1 MGREVT
7 PPTVRRLGE
16 QLSYRSL
23 ISAHVI
29 VNPAAGRGAGERALD
44 PVARAFRQRGWAVE
58 VTRPGGPGEGAAL
71 AAAAVRGGAQR
82 VVAVGGDGTVHEV
95 ANGLLRSGGAVP
107 LGVVPLGTGNDFAK
121 LVGVHGCA
129 PVTAVGRLVTA
140 DARVFDVGRVGDER
154 FVNSLG
160 LGFGPAVVRARNA
173 MPGLRGFLSY
183 FVPVLRAYGGVCPP
197 LVEIRSAGVRGG
209 GDVVMV
215 GGCNGTPAGG
225 GFRVAPRADP
235 PGRRLRV
242 RAVGRPGRA

>member
-1 MGREVT
+1 MAREVT

-16 QLSYRSL
+16 QVSYKSL

-29 VNPAAGRGAGERALD
+29 VNPAAGRGAGERAVD
-44 PVARAFRQRGWAVE
+44 PVARAFRQQGWAVE
-58 VTRPGGPGEGAAL
+58 VMRTGGPGEGAAL
-71 AAAAVRGGAQR
+71 ATAAVHSGAQR
-82 VVAVGGDGTVHEV
+82 VVAVGGDGTGHEV

-183 FVPVLRAYGGVCPP
+183 FVPVLRAYGGVRPP
-197 LVEIRSAGVRGG
+197 PVAVRPARVRGRGG
-209 GDVVMV
+209 GVVV
-215 GGCNGTPAGG
+215 GGAEGPA
-225 GFRVAPRADP
+225 AP
-235 PGRRLRV
+235 G
-242 RAVGRPGRA
+242 